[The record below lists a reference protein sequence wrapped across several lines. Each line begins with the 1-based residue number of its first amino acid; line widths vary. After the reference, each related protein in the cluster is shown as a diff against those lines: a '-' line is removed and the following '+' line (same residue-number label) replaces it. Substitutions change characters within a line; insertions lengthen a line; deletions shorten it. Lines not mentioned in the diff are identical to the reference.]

1 MMHPKYTFA
10 FLVLAALVAP
20 STRAP
25 AAGGELTLT
34 VVDPQTGRPMPC
46 RMHLSNEKGRP
57 QRAAKTLFY
66 DDHFVFPGTVKIKLP
81 RGTYHFVIERGPE
94 YLERKGYFVMDNQ
107 AKDDKTVELNRACHM
122 ADEGW
127 WSGDLHVHRAAKD
140 IELLMQA
147 EDLHVAGLLVWS
159 NQKNEWAEGM
169 VQEPVRGFDRNHYY
183 TFAGE
188 DHPPG
193 GTLLY
198 FNLPKPLDTAGRAG
212 DEAAALDALFAARQ
226 VSAGWIDIDNATAL
240 DLPLWLA
247 TGRVDSIGVCHD
259 QMCRREMKDDASAR
273 PRDKR
278 RLPGALGAGSWTQEV
293 YYHVLNCGLR
303 IPPSGGSGSGEAPN
317 PVGYNRVYVWLGK
330 DKFDYSAWWAGFR
343 QGRVL
348 ATNGP
353 LLRPVA
359 NGCPPGEI
367 FEAGDMLTLDVAMN
381 VTVRDTVSYFELIK
395 DGRVAYSVRY
405 DDLAKDGHFPKLDFD
420 ESGWC
425 LVRAV
430 TDVEDTYR
438 FATSAP
444 WYVEIGDA
452 PRRISKTSAQF
463 FVDWLSE
470 RREQL
475 QSEGALAAN
484 VAEAFDRADAFWKD
498 ILARANAP

>member
-1 MMHPKYTFA
+1 MMYPKYAFA
-10 FLVLAALVAP
+10 FLMLAALVGP
-20 STRAP
+20 IVP
-25 AAGGELTLT
+25 ARGAGGELMLT

-57 QRAAKTLFY
+57 QRAAKTVFY

-94 YLERKGYFVMDNQ
+94 FLERKGYFVMDNQ
-107 AKDDKTVELNRACHM
+107 AKDEKTVELNRACHM

-147 EDLHVAGLLVWS
+147 EDLHLAGVLAWT

-169 VQEPVRGFDRNHYY
+169 AQEPVRSFDRNHSY

-212 DEAAALDALFAARQ
+212 DEAAALEALFAARQ
-226 VSAGWIDIDNATAL
+226 VSAGWVDIDNATAL

-303 IPPSGGSGSGEAPN
+303 IPPSAGSGSGEAPN
-317 PVGYNRVYVWLGK
+317 PVGYNRVYVWLDK
-330 DKFDYSAWWAGFR
+330 DKFEYGAWWDGFR
-343 QGRVL
+343 QGRVI

-353 LLRPVA
+353 LVRPVA
-359 NGCPPGEI
+359 NGCPPGEV
-367 FEAGDMLTLDVAMN
+367 FEEGDAFTLDVAAN

-405 DDLAKDGHFPKLDFD
+405 DELAKDGHFPKLDFN

-444 WYVEIGDA
+444 WYVEIGDST
-452 PRRISKTSAQF
+452 RRFSKTSAQF
-463 FVDWLSE
+463 FLDWLTE
-470 RREQL
+470 RRGQL
-475 QSEGALAAN
+475 QSEGKAAAN
-484 VAEAFDRADAFWKD
+484 VAEALDRAETFWKD